1 MPILVMG
8 LNHRT
13 APLGARE
20 SVSLGRAELPDALA
34 RLKLEMDRGV
44 LLATCNRT
52 EVYTLAQDAEH
63 GRRSLAGFIERQ
75 FGVNLADL
83 EPYLYTLEQEPAV
96 EHLFRVATGL
106 DSLIIG
112 ESEILGQVR
121 EAYSAATKYG
131 TAGGPLTRLFH
142 EALRVGKRAR
152 SETAIGRNALS
163 VSRACVEMARR
174 ALGDLRGRHA
184 VVVGVGDAGQLAA
197 RALKDAGLTSLTIT
211 NRTLAHAEEMAE
223 QLDAEVAPL
232 DELPKLLTQADVVI
246 SSTGAPDFMLSE
258 ALVREA
264 MADRPSRPLFLIDIA
279 VPRDVDP
286 LVAALPDVHLY
297 TMYDLEMVAE
307 ANRQEREA
315 AALHVEAIVVEE
327 VDRFQSWW
335 SSLAVTPTI
344 SAIRHQA
351 EARRA
356 DEVRRALA
364 KLTGLS
370 TEERERIEAMSKAL
384 VKKLLHNPTRAL
396 RSRKDQPFT
405 QAARELFGL
414 DEG

>member
-1 MPILVMG
+1 VPLLVMG

-13 APLGARE
+13 APLGTRE
-20 SVSLGRAELPDALA
+20 SVSLSRAELPNGLA

-52 EVYTLAQDAEH
+52 EVYTLAQDTEH
-63 GRRSLAGFIERQ
+63 GHKSMEGFIKQQ
-75 FGVNLADL
+75 FGVDLADL
-83 EPYLYTLEQEPAV
+83 EPYLYTLEQGAAV
-96 EHLFRVATGL
+96 KHLFRVASGL

-152 SETAIGRNALS
+152 SETAIGRHALS

-174 ALGDLRGRHA
+174 ALGDLRRQHA
-184 VVVGVGDAGQLAA
+184 VVVGVGDAGRLAA
-197 RALKDAGLTSLTIT
+197 RALKDAGLASLTIT

-232 DELPKLLTQADVVI
+232 DELPDLLTQADVVI
-246 SSTGAPDFMLSE
+246 SSTGAPDFILSE

-264 MADRPSRPLFLIDIA
+264 MTDRPNRPLFLIDIA

-286 LVAALPDVHLY
+286 LVAELPDVHLY

-307 ANRQEREA
+307 ANRQEREV

-327 VDRFQSWW
+327 VDRFQKWW

-364 KLTGLS
+364 KLPSLS
-370 TEERERIEAMSKAL
+370 TEERERIEAMSKSL

-396 RSRKDQPFT
+396 LNRKDQPFT
-405 QAARELFGL
+405 QTARDLFGL
-414 DEG
+414 DED